1 MSYDLTVWEGD
12 RPANDVAAAA
22 ELELL
27 DGRYVES
34 NEPVEPTPRIVAY
47 VAALLDRYPDI
58 GTDAGDDSPWVSG
71 PLLGEASG
79 PLIRPGRI
87 RRTSRHTS
95 RLVRA

>member
-58 GTDAGDDSPWVSG
+58 GTDAGGDSPW
-71 PLLGEASG
+71 
-79 PLIRPGRI
+79 
-87 RRTSRHTS
+87 
-95 RLVRA
+95 